1 MSVSAVADIYVNND
15 EASPENYF
23 KKLDKKKQNIEIFNT
38 PNGNARPRSAIRFK
52 KVVFSTNKT
61 RITPSNLRLR
71 EKQESTTKKVY
82 ELEIENFSLKENL
95 KKTKRLLE
103 AALGKLSKS
112 CLGEDVFDEYLRQG
126 LYIQYLEKE
135 LEKYRLVFESSHE
148 MTKNKLLISKM
159 SEKIKQLQNDKK
171 GLNEEL
177 VKSKRGTFFVSS
189 KTSQNDVVRV
199 VSKIYRACCK
209 IRLGIDELGYVI
221 NPNTLDSLSIS
232 HILKGLQAIN
242 LILSQSEIQSL
253 ISIIIGY
260 EVEEISQDK
269 LIQGIKFYNKDCLE
283 YESIRKDIETLRL
296 AFASSSITQSQLLS
310 EYKTRVFTSS
320 SFIQELFKSGLTID
334 SSILSKTFHSFYD
347 PSEEISSSEA
357 IQLFFSLFENKF
369 LSKEEEQLL
378 DLEVRKVFKVKWS
391 EFIESAQE
399 TDYKAQSEL
408 NYSEFYT
415 ILNKL
420 EINLSEDSKEYLK
433 VFFYSKTGK
442 PDRVPYV
449 NFYLNF
455 K

>member
-1 MSVSAVADIYVNND
+1 MSVSAVADIYMSKD
-15 EASPENYF
+15 EPSPENYF
-23 KKLDKKKQNIEIFNT
+23 RKLEKKKNLEILNT
-38 PNGNARPRSAIRFK
+38 VQTKCRPRSAMRFK
-52 KVVFSTNKT
+52 KVVISTNKS
-61 RITPSNLRLR
+61 RITPSNLKLR
-71 EKQESTTKKVY
+71 EKQESAVKKVY

-95 KKTKRLLE
+95 KKTKKLLE
-103 AALGKLSKS
+103 VALGKLSKS
-112 CLGEDVFDEYLRQG
+112 CIGEDVFDEYLRQG

-177 VKSKRGTFFVSS
+177 VKSKRGTFFMSS
-189 KTSQNDVVRV
+189 KTSQNDVVKV
-199 VSKIYRACCK
+199 VSKIFRACCK

-221 NPNTLDSLSIS
+221 NPNTLDSLSIPQIS
-232 HILKGLQAIN
+232 KGLQAIN
-242 LILSQSEIQSL
+242 LSLSQSEIQSL
-253 ISIIIGY
+253 ISLIIGY

-269 LIQGIKFYNKDCLE
+269 LIQGIKFFNKDCSE

-296 AFASSSITQSQLLS
+296 AFASSSISQSQLLS
-310 EYKTRVFTSS
+310 EYQSRVFTSS
-320 SFIQELFKSGLTID
+320 AFMQELFQAGLIID
-334 SSILSKTFHSFYD
+334 SSVLCKILHSFYD
-347 PSEEISSSEA
+347 PSEEFISSEA

-369 LSKEEEQLL
+369 LSKEEEQRL
-378 DLEVRKVFKVKWS
+378 DLEIRNKFQEKWN
-391 EFIESAQE
+391 EFIEAAQE

-408 NYSEFYT
+408 TYSEFYL
-415 ILNKL
+415 ILNNL
-420 EINLSEDSKEYLK
+420 QINLSEDSKEYLK

-449 NFYLNF
+449 NFYLSF